1 MADCLSRTQRGATAV
16 ELTIALIVVLLLG
29 LGVLQFVF
37 VYRDRLAVEQAAVE
51 AARSGSTG
59 NASTEAL
66 QRGLARGLAPM
77 LFGADD
83 AADLQV
89 SEARALARIIA
100 GQADGSISLRRL
112 NPTDAAFADWEAP
125 ALDAFG
131 EPIDGQVEI
140 PNDNLDVR
148 RTRSQPASGVA
159 GHRGSEP
166 IGASSGVTLVDAN
179 LLRVELVYGT
189 RLTVPIAGR
198 ALAATLRSWQ
208 GCGAGGGAG
217 AGAGAGAGTGAG
229 AGAAAA
235 ADLCA
240 HLSAEPPRLPLRA
253 VATVRM
259 MSPARRASVGAGG
272 GAGAGGGG
280 GAGSGHGAG
289 GGNDGTAPGGGERV
303 AVGDGTGPGAAP
315 GDSLDG
321 QTGQGNRAGRG
332 GNGGGGG
339 DSGSSLADRLGNGF
353 LGIGSD
359 RAYPHPALCGQ
370 T

>member
-1 MADCLSRTQRGATAV
+1 MGPTRQRGATAV

-59 NASTEAL
+59 HASTEAL

-89 SEARALARIIA
+89 SEVRALARIIA
-100 GQADGSISLRRL
+100 GQADGSISLRRV
-112 NPTDAAFADWEAP
+112 NPTDAAFADWEEP

-131 EPIDGQVEI
+131 EPIAGQVEI

-148 RTRSQPASGVA
+148 RTRSQPTSGVA
-159 GHRGSEP
+159 GFRGSEP
-166 IGASSGVTLVDAN
+166 IGAGSGVTLVDAN
-179 LLRVELVYGT
+179 LLRVEVVYGT

-198 ALAATLRSWQ
+198 AVAATLRSWQ
-208 GCGAGGGAG
+208 GCGAGAG
-217 AGAGAGAGTGAG
+217 AGGAD
-229 AGAAAA
+229 AA

-259 MSPARRASVGAGG
+259 MSPARRASGGPGG
-272 GAGAGGGG
+272 GGGPGSGG
-280 GAGSGHGAG
+280 GAGSGNGRDGRDGGNGASGGSGSG
-289 GGNDGTAPGGGERV
+289 GGGQAV

-315 GDSLDG
+315 GDSPDG
-321 QTGQGNRAGRG
+321 QAGRGNRAGRG
-332 GNGGGGG
+332 GGGV
-339 DSGSSLADRLGNGF
+339 STPGSSLADRLGNGF

-359 RAYPHPALCGQ
+359 RAYPHPALCGH